1 MYEAVCNLNYFEVMK
16 RAIRFISIEP
26 LNLKKKVWKYIWI
39 WKLATV
45 HFFFSTENDGLK
57 CQYEG
62 DILTP
67 STCETCRCVNGSYEC
82 TFIENCDEDSSKS
95 M

>member
-1 MYEAVCNLNYFEVMK
+1 MKTCNSSL
-16 RAIRFISIEP
+16 
-26 LNLKKKVWKYIWI
+26 
-39 WKLATV
+39 
-45 HFFFSTENDGLK
+45 FFSTENDGLK

>member
-1 MYEAVCNLNYFEVMK
+1 MYSCT
-16 RAIRFISIEP
+16 
-26 LNLKKKVWKYIWI
+26 

-45 HFFFSTENDGLK
+45 HFLLTENDGLK

-67 STCETCRCVNGSYEC
+67 SICETCRCVNGIYEC
-82 TFIENCDEDSSKS
+82 TFIENCDEDSSKFMS
-95 M
+95 TVNSANLCL